1 MTMKKDTI
9 KRYMIAALTGAVF
22 LGAVPVYAAAEDQNI
37 AAQNSTAF
45 SSGSASD
52 AMFTER
58 DLACTPDLSEATNY
72 EVKDGDDIV
81 ITEAGVYVLSGTAE
95 NTAIRVEAG
104 DEDKVQLV
112 LDDLSVTNT
121 DTPCIYVKS
130 ADKVFVTTIS
140 DSTLAVTGTFTADG
154 DTNTDGV
161 LFSRSDLVLNGT
173 AALMINSTDNGVVS
187 KDDLKVTGGTYT
199 VSAVSKAFEAND
211 SVGIAGGTFDIAAAE
226 GIEGTYVLINGGT
239 IGIEA
244 ADDGINASFQS
255 DAYQPAIEINGGE
268 ITVTM
273 ASGDTDGI
281 DSNGDLTITG
291 GSVDVTGP
299 SSFDIDGSI
308 TFTGGTVIVNGQQ
321 VATIPAQMM
330 GRGFGRPGGHS
341 FPIR

>member
-22 LGAVPVYAAAEDQNI
+22 LGAVPVYAAAEDQNT

-226 GIEGTYVLINGGT
+226 GIEGTYVLINGG
-239 IGIEA
+239 
-244 ADDGINASFQS
+244 
-255 DAYQPAIEINGGE
+255 E